1 LDLARGFAPDRPE
14 RCRAFVA
21 QDRPVATSQDCRHP
35 LADARELAPAD
46 RVHAAMDRVQSADR
60 DSVLDGLE
68 GVPKVEELEER
79 NDAVLGDSQRPGTFG
94 AD

>member
-1 LDLARGFAPDRPE
+1 
-14 RCRAFVA
+14 
-21 QDRPVATSQDCRHP
+21 
-35 LADARELAPAD
+35 
-46 RVHAAMDRVQSADR
+46 MDRVQSADR